1 MHGLRLDHATI
12 RTAKLQETI
21 DFYGTFFGFAP
32 GWRPT
37 FPVGGVWLYAEGA
50 DYPQLHVIETTE
62 DIGRGGMIDH
72 IAFRGT
78 GLVKYVEKL
87 RAAGRAFEAKRI
99 PETPYTQV
107 HVSDP
112 NGIILEMTFQEQVDQ
127 TLLHSDLVLD
137 RSPHH
142 AKPVPAR

>member
-12 RTAKLQETI
+12 RTAKLQETV
-21 DFYGTFFGFAP
+21 DFYGEYFGLAP
-32 GWRPT
+32 GWRP
-37 FPVGGVWLYAEGA
+37 PLGVGGVWLYAQGA

-78 GLVKYVEKL
+78 GLIDYVEKL

-99 PETPYTQV
+99 PETAYTQV

-112 NGIILEMTFQEQVDQ
+112 NGIILEMTFEEQVDQ
-127 TLLHSDLVLD
+127 ELLHSELVLD

-142 AKPVPAR
+142 VQQAKPR